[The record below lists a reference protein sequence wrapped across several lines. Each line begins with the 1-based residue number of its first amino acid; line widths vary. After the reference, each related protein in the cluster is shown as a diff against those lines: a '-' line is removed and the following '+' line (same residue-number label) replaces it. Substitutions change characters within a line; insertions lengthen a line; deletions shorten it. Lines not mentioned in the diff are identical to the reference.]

1 MVFWGKVIWGM
12 VFWGKV
18 IWGMVFGGKV
28 VWGTNIEPFLMYLI
42 YIST

>member
-1 MVFWGKVIWGM
+1 MWGKVIWGM